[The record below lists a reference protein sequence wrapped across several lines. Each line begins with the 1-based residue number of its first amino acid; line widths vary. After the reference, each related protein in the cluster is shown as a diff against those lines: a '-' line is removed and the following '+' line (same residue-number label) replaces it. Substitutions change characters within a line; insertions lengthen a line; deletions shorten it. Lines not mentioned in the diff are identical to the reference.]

1 MKTKLLFLM
10 SHRLL
15 GATLWKFIYNPAFR
29 LGIKYSFDE
38 MFDMYTIEIHLLMID
53 IKVIVYK

>member
-1 MKTKLLFLM
+1 ML